1 MDLLWHLKGDNG
13 LSQFD
18 QMSCQIND
26 AKSLL
31 TSEHLCYDTVFMEWC
46 IYYIY
51 VNYYYAPAI
60 KGQGPLCLGYIYL
73 SCCHFV
79 YFTNLTL

>member
-31 TSEHLCYDTVFMEWC
+31 TREFWTEHLCYDTVFMEWC
-46 IYYIY
+46 I
-51 VNYYYAPAI
+51 
-60 KGQGPLCLGYIYL
+60 
-73 SCCHFV
+73 
-79 YFTNLTL
+79 